1 MIDNIIYRLEELYED
16 IEEAIR
22 IDREYFLERKEEL
35 IECLNQLIER
45 IEDE

>member
-1 MIDNIIYRLEELYED
+1 MIDKIIYKLEELYED
-16 IEEAIR
+16 IEEAVR

-35 IECLNQLIER
+35 IEELKQLQIR